1 VSGVDIRAVS
11 IELGG
16 KTIVEDL
23 SVQIADG
30 EFVCIVGASGS
41 GKSTLL
47 RAIGA
52 LIPLTEG
59 EIRVGGE
66 SAESAWSKVAFVFQS
81 PRLLSWKTAAEN
93 VELGEILRDGNK
105 RSRSKL
111 RKSRARELLELVGLA
126 GHEDKLVDQ
135 LSGGQRQR
143 VAIARAL
150 LVEPDV
156 LLLDEP
162 FSALDIKTRRHL
174 RQVTE
179 DIWQKTGTTVIFVT
193 HDIEEAVVLADRIVA
208 IEPDP
213 ARIVFTKRVDLP
225 RPRRSRPHELSA
237 EVAEITTA
245 MLEESIAADA

>member
-1 VSGVDIRAVS
+1 MSGVDVRAVS
-11 IELGG
+11 VALGG
-16 KTIVEDL
+16 KNIIENL
-23 SVQIADG
+23 SLQVADG

-52 LIPLTEG
+52 LIPLADG
-59 EIRVGGE
+59 EIIVGGE
-66 SAESAWSKVAFVFQS
+66 PAEAAWSKVAFVFQA
-81 PRLLSWKTAAEN
+81 PRLLAWKTAVEN

-126 GHEDKLVDQ
+126 GHEDKYAHQ
-135 LSGGQRQR
+135 MSGGQQQR

-179 DIWQKTGTTVIFVT
+179 DIWQKTGTTVVFVT
-193 HDIEEAVVLADRIVA
+193 HDMEEAVVLADRIVA

-213 ARIVFTKRVDLP
+213 ARIVFTRTVDIP
-225 RPRRSRPHELSA
+225 RPRRARARELAA
-237 EVAEITTA
+237 EVSEITAA